1 MKTTSLKIILCL
13 TALFVS
19 GGVCGVAVSK
29 SLPASKADRSQW
41 SEEKFLHRR
50 FTEDVE
56 RLKLTP
62 EQAEKFRDSYRRLG
76 EDIRTVREETNVSIR
91 SLFARH
97 GKAVMPDLTP
107 EQRKQYLQLIEER
120 RASRKSS

>member
-1 MKTTSLKIILCL
+1 MTTTSLKIILSL

-19 GGVCGVAVSK
+19 GGVCGVGVSK
-29 SLPASKADRSQW
+29 SLPASKAERSQW
-41 SEEKFLHRR
+41 SEERFLHRR
-50 FTEDVE
+50 FAEDVE

-76 EDIRTVREETNVSIR
+76 EDIRTVREETTTRMR

-97 GKAVMPDLTP
+97 TEALLPELTP
-107 EQRKQYLQLIEER
+107 EQRRQYRQLIEER
-120 RASRKSS
+120 RASRRSS